1 MRRAPAVRVAA
12 LAVVAAAVAV
22 ATCPAQDVL
31 FFRQSNLAALGPWHG
46 DVGSA
51 IARLCAGPTAA
62 EAQLGYASHVP
73 PGTQLLAWRA
83 QNGEAQLLFDA
94 TLLQLLPGCSR
105 EHAIEQIDKTALRA
119 PGVSGVRIE
128 VRMPDG
134 RELPLHEALGERPSA
149 SAQPLPQPARAPAA
163 AGLVS
168 PFGALTGKRIA
179 VSPGHGYYWHSTLGW
194 TTQRGVID
202 GLIEDIHTAE
212 IANQYLIPFLN
223 NLGADV
229 VMAREHGE
237 VPSDGVADN
246 DAGAPGY
253 TETGGWSL
261 SASAGWNGGSY
272 RFANVSTVAETA
284 TATWTIPVARDGLYP
299 VFACFRAGANR
310 TPAARY
316 RVEHSGGTSDVVVD
330 QQVDNVTWAHLGNF
344 WFTPAAPARVTLSN
358 MSSAPGVVIA
368 DAVRLG
374 GGLGSLVRGGTTS
387 GQARWREAA
396 RYWAQFAGAPST
408 VWDSISGGQDSD
420 DDVTARPRF
429 AEWRTADAFVSL
441 HTNAGGGAG
450 TDTFIY
456 NGGATAGSSALSAAV
471 HTQIVA
477 DLRANWNAAWVDRGQ
492 KTANFGEVR
501 LLSTMPG
508 ILVELAFHDTPGS
521 LDHTSL
527 HEPEF
532 RYLAARAY
540 ARGVLRYF
548 APSAPFPPEPP
559 TALRVTQ
566 DGARGLRVA
575 WDAAPGATSYT
586 VEQSLDGKGFVQV
599 AAVAA
604 TNWSTGPLPHHSLRS
619 FRVRAWNSSGRSFPT
634 EVLTAGTDHLAQ
646 AQVLLVQGFDRLD
659 RSVKGPENTRDYLR
673 LFGDAIRRDANGSR
687 GFDAASNEAI
697 SLLRV
702 SLLPYQAVV
711 WSLGEESTADETFSA
726 TEQALATAYLN
737 SGGSLLVSGA
747 EVGWDLD
754 AQGSAADRAF
764 YRNVLGATHA
774 LDDAGVYTLQA
785 GVPGTV
791 SAGLP
796 AGGFDNGAG
805 GTYDVDFPDTLAPT
819 NLQGAVCLRYGNG
832 LTAGVQRFDP
842 LTGARVVTFGF
853 PLETITSPTLRAGL
867 LQQSLAWLLDQ
878 EPLRAPPRAV
888 LGTLTPFTLALPSE
902 AGRTYLLLC
911 SDGFAPGA
919 WLPGGGLLP
928 LNPGF
933 LVEAS
938 LTPGSPIF
946 LGFQGTVPA
955 GGAVAANLFAPN
967 LPFLAGWPLFF
978 AAITLTPAGTAESA
992 ITNWVRCTL
1001 TL

>member
-1 MRRAPAVRVAA
+1 MRRAPAVPVAA
-12 LAVVAAAVAV
+12 LAVLATAVAV

-31 FFRQSNLAALGPWHG
+31 FFRQNNLAAVGPWHG

-62 EAQLGYASHVP
+62 EAQLGYTSHVP
-73 PGTQLLAWRA
+73 PGTQLLAWRV

-134 RELPLHEALGERPSA
+134 RELPLHEALGERPQA
-149 SAQPLPQPARAPAA
+149 PAQPLPQPARAPAA

-168 PFGALTGKRIA
+168 PFGALAGKRIA
-179 VSPGHGYYWHSTLGW
+179 VSPGHGYYWHTTLGW

-229 VMAREHGE
+229 VRAREHGE
-237 VPSDGVADN
+237 VPADGLADN

-253 TETGGWSL
+253 VETGGWSL

-299 VFACFRAGANR
+299 VFACFRTGANR

-358 MSSAPGVVIA
+358 LSSSPGVVIA

-374 GGLGSLVRGGTTS
+374 GGLGSLVRGGATS

-456 NGGATAGSSALSAAV
+456 NGGATAGSAALSAAV

-548 APSAPFPPEPP
+548 APTAPFPPEPP

-575 WDAAPGATSYT
+575 WDAAPGATTYT

-599 AAVAA
+599 ASVAT

-634 EVLTAGTDHLAQ
+634 EVLTAGTDHLAP
-646 AQVLLVQGFDRLD
+646 AQVLLVQGCDRFDRN
-659 RSVKGPENTRDYLR
+659 VKGPDNTRDYTR
-673 LFGDAIRRDANGSR
+673 LVGDAIRRDANGSR
-687 GFDAASNEAI
+687 GFDAASNEAV

-711 WSLGEESTADETFSA
+711 WSLGEESTADETFTA

-764 YRNVLGATHA
+764 YRNVLGATYA

-796 AGGFDNGAG
+796 AGGFDNGAN
-805 GTYDVDFPDTLAPT
+805 GTYDVDFPDTLVPT
-819 NLQGAVCLRYGNG
+819 TLQSAVCLRYGNG

-842 LTGARVVTFGF
+842 ATGARVVTLGL

-888 LGTLTPFTLALPSE
+888 LGAFTPFELALPAE
-902 AGRTYLLLC
+902 AGRPYLLLC
-911 SDGFAPGA
+911 SEGFAPGA

-928 LNPGF
+928 LNPG
-933 LVEAS
+933 LLLEAS
-938 LTPGSPIF
+938 LTAGSPFF
-946 LGFQGTVPA
+946 LGFQGALPA
-955 GGAVAANLFAPN
+955 GGAITANLLAPN
-967 LPFLAGWPLFF
+967 LPFLAGLPLYF

-1001 TL
+1001 SL

>member
-1 MRRAPAVRVAA
+1 
-12 LAVVAAAVAV
+12 
-22 ATCPAQDVL
+22 
-31 FFRQSNLAALGPWHG
+31 
-46 DVGSA
+46 
-51 IARLCAGPTAA
+51 
-62 EAQLGYASHVP
+62 
-73 PGTQLLAWRA
+73 PGTQLLAWRV

-119 PGVSGVRIE
+119 PGVVGVCIE

-134 RELPLHEALGERPSA
+134 RELPLHEALGERPQA
-149 SAQPLPQPARAPAA
+149 PAQPLPQPARAPAA

-168 PFGALTGKRIA
+168 PFGALAGKRIA
-179 VSPGHGYYWHSTLGW
+179 VSPGHGYYWHTTLGW

-237 VPSDGVADN
+237 VPADGLADN

-253 TETGGWSL
+253 VETGGWSL

-299 VFACFRAGANR
+299 VFACFRTGTNR

-358 MSSAPGVVIA
+358 LSSAPGGVIA

-456 NGGATAGSSALSAAV
+456 NGGATAGSAALSAAV

-548 APSAPFPPEPP
+548 APTAPFPPEPP

-619 FRVRAWNSSGRSFPT
+619 FRVRAWNRSGRSFPT

-646 AQVLLVQGFDRLD
+646 AQVLLVQGFDRVD
-659 RSVKGPENTRDYLR
+659 RNVKGPDNTRDYTR
-673 LFGDAIRRDANGSR
+673 LVGDAIRRDANGSR
-687 GFDAASNEAI
+687 GFDAASNEAV

-764 YRNVLGATHA
+764 YRNVLGATYA

-796 AGGFDNGAG
+796 AGGFDNGAN

-819 NLQGAVCLRYGNG
+819 TLQSAVCLRYGNG
-832 LTAGVQRFDP
+832 LTAGVQRCDP
-842 LTGARVVTFGF
+842 ATGARVVTLGL

-888 LGTLTPFTLALPSE
+888 LGAFTPFELALPGE
-902 AGRTYLLLC
+902 AGRPYLL
-911 SDGFAPGA
+911 
-919 WLPGGGLLP
+919 
-928 LNPGF
+928 
-933 LVEAS
+933 
-938 LTPGSPIF
+938 
-946 LGFQGTVPA
+946 
-955 GGAVAANLFAPN
+955 
-967 LPFLAGWPLFF
+967 
-978 AAITLTPAGTAESA
+978 
-992 ITNWVRCTL
+992 
-1001 TL
+1001 